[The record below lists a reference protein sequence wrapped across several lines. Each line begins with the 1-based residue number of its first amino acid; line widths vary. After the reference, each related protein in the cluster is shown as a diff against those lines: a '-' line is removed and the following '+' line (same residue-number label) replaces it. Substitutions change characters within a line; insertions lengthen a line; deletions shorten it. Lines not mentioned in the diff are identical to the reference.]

1 MVIETRE
8 DIVRVF
14 DEFRALLDERND
26 QRERIIKVNILTS
39 AVQDEFELMQ
49 ASIVI
54 TGDYNTVQ
62 AGHISHPSSRHRRL
76 PFYKPCR

>member
-1 MVIETRE
+1 MGIETRE
-8 DIVRVF
+8 DIVSIF

-26 QRERIIKVNILTS
+26 RRERIIKVSIRTS
-39 AVQDEFELMQ
+39 LYRPHSCQ

-76 PFYKPCR
+76 PFYELCR